1 MLEAQFYSSF
11 GADPTDFLLYFC
23 RSTTKVSLSHAK
35 EMKLAKLLLR
45 FPEVVLKIHSDLYL
59 HTLCEFMYDVATVFT
74 EFYDACYC
82 VEKDKNTGEVRE
94 KKSPC
99 SVLGKFKFFREC
111 YPGNRLFF
119 N

>member
-1 MLEAQFYSSF
+1 M
-11 GADPTDFLLYFC
+11 
-23 RSTTKVSLSHAK
+23 SLSHAK

-82 VEKDKNTGEVRE
+82 VEKDKNTGEVR
-94 KKSPC
+94 KKNLRVQCWANS
-99 SVLGKFKFFREC
+99 KFLENATRAT
-111 YPGNRLFF
+111 LVF